1 MNQLKDLFHFSRR
14 EQSAI
19 VFLLLLVVFLLLF
32 IGFNDRLI
40 EKKQFSNLLSDSL
53 IRKGNQFSDVEEKFQ
68 KDTSYKSF
76 NSLQPERSASELT
89 LTPFPFNPNKLP
101 IEKWKKI
108 GLSDRQIKTIKNYE
122 AKGGKFYKKEDL
134 AKIYSISQAEY
145 EVLEPFINIPVLDS
159 MPMGQNT
166 STKKRM
172 TDPIAVVSESITPV
186 VPIALNQADSSRLV
200 AIPGISPWIAFRI
213 LKHKNALGGFVTA
226 DQLLEVSGID
236 SLRKQQIASF
246 LILDTENIVALKI
259 NRLTFKE
266 LLKHPYFDYSQTKAV
281 LNHRDRKGFIK
292 SADELKT
299 IANFNDQE
307 MEKLKPYLSFQ

>member
-1 MNQLKDLFHFSRR
+1 MNQFKDLFHFSRR

-19 VFLLLLVVFLLLF
+19 LFLLMLVVLLLLF
-32 IGFNDRLI
+32 IGFNDRLM

-53 IRKGNQFSDVEEKFQ
+53 IRKGTQFPDVEEKFQ
-68 KDTSYKSF
+68 RDTTYKSF

-89 LTPFPFNPNKLP
+89 LKPFPFNPNKLP
-101 IEKWKKI
+101 EKTWKKI

-145 EVLEPFINIPVLDS
+145 QVLEPFINIPVLDS
-159 MPMGQNT
+159 MPMGKNT
-166 STKKRM
+166 SSKKRI
-172 TDPIAVVSESITPV
+172 TDPIAVSEPITPIA
-186 VPIALNQADSSRLV
+186 PIALNQADSSMLIT
-200 AIPGISPWIAFRI
+200 IPGISPWIAFRI
-213 LKHKNALGGFVTA
+213 LKHKNALGGFVNT

-236 SLRKQQIASF
+236 SLRKQQIAAF

-266 LLKHPYFDYSQTKAV
+266 LLQHPYFDYNQTKAV
-281 LNHRDRKGFIK
+281 FNHRDRKGFIK
-292 SADELKT
+292 TADELKT